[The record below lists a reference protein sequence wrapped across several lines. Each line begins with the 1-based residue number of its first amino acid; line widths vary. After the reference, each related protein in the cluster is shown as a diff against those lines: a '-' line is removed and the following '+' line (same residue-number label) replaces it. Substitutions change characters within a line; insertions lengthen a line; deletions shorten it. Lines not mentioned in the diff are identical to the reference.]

1 MPSTRAAVLKE
12 NKLRPLKNHI
22 LTEQNLYYLNNST
35 VNKSVTW
42 PFLSFD
48 GYGQKFNYRYCPY
61 FLLDYRYF
69 LLYGS
74 LFIELLIKKNDMCST
89 NYASRRVTMACVWG
103 RDATARVLAYCI
115 KKNKK
120 VISMSNGGH
129 RCSAMRLS
137 RHKEHLRTLYDQGN
151 VTVLILFVII

>member
-48 GYGQKFNYRYCPY
+48 GHGQKFNYRYCPY
-61 FLLDYRYF
+61 FFTGLPLLLALWVTFYRTF
-69 LLYGS
+69 
-74 LFIELLIKKNDMCST
+74 D
-89 NYASRRVTMACVWG
+89 
-103 RDATARVLAYCI
+103 
-115 KKNKK
+115 
-120 VISMSNGGH
+120 
-129 RCSAMRLS
+129 
-137 RHKEHLRTLYDQGN
+137 
-151 VTVLILFVII
+151 